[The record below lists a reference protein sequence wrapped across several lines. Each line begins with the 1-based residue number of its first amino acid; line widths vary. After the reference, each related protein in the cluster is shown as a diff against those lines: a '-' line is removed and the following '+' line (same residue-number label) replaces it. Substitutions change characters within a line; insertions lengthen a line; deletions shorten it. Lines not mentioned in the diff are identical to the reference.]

1 MTETALL
8 QFAKDLGW
16 ENWKETCELSKII
29 QTIPFSSERKAM
41 GVVVR
46 LPSGRYRLF
55 LKGTSE
61 IREHGEHERPASSPS
76 FPPPSPPPPWRL
88 VHGEVV
94 THPHDVRSRAEPS
107 PSWLVSCDMTLVA
120 ITGIEDPL
128 CPGVRKAITTCHRAG
143 VTIKMCTGDSGALT
157 ARSIATQCGI
167 YTAGGIIM
175 EGPFFRALDPHE
187 RLEVVPRLQVLARSS
202 PKDKKILVETLH
214 SLGKIIGVTGDGT
227 DDGPAL
233 KTANVG
239 FSTSIAGTKARRSS
253 RPKAHSTLSA
263 TEARASHLWSTAC
276 ALCADNSCH
285 MRR

>member
-1 MTETALL
+1 MSPCRRHDQDVHQRQWGPHRSLDRHTMRYLHCWRYHHGGS
-8 QFAKDLGW
+8 F
-16 ENWKETCELSKII
+16 
-29 QTIPFSSERKAM
+29 
-41 GVVVR
+41 
-46 LPSGRYRLF
+46 LP
-55 LKGTSE
+55 
-61 IREHGEHERPASSPS
+61 
-76 FPPPSPPPPWRL
+76 
-88 VHGEVV
+88 
-94 THPHDVRSRAEPS
+94 RS
-107 PSWLVSCDMTLVA
+107 
-120 ITGIEDPL
+120 
-128 CPGVRKAITTCHRAG
+128 
-143 VTIKMCTGDSGALT
+143 
-157 ARSIATQCGI
+157 
-167 YTAGGIIM
+167 
-175 EGPFFRALDPHE
+175 DPHE

-214 SLGKIIGVTGDGT
+214 SLGKIVGVTGDGT